1 MTQSIGFLELN
12 SIARGIGA
20 ADEMMKAADV
30 TLLYARTNC
39 PGKFAI
45 LVAGEVSAVDAA
57 MAAGSHF
64 GGGAVLEELV
74 IPRLHPQVIRAVY
87 STSMPETKGALGIL
101 EFFNITGAIS
111 AGDTAVKAADV
122 ELLDIRLGTGLG
134 GKSFVLLTGETAAV
148 TQASEAGVA
157 DAREKGTLV
166 DFVVIPNPTPEL
178 FDSLM

>member
-39 PGKFAI
+39 PGKFTI

-57 MAAGSHF
+57 MAAGNRF
-64 GGGAVLEELV
+64 GGGAVLEDLV

-87 STSMPETKGALGIL
+87 SASTPEANGALGIL

-111 AGDTAVKAADV
+111 AGDTAVKAAEV

-134 GKSFVLLTGETAAV
+134 GKSFVLLAGETAAV
-148 TQASEAGVA
+148 TQASEAGIA
-157 DAREKGTLV
+157 DARERGTLV
-166 DFVVIPNPTPEL
+166 DFVVISNPTPEL